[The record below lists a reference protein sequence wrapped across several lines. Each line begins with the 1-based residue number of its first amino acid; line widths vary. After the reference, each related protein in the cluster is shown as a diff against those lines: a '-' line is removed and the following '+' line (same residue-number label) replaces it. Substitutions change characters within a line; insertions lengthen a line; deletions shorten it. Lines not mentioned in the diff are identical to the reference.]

1 MEIRFSESGTDRMD
15 TQRERDRVKTS
26 GIMIGTGYVWN
37 GLEKPGTGTANWN
50 WNWRANS
57 GKTGGYNGENGA
69 QSVRGK

>member
-37 GLEKPGTGTANWN
+37 GIEKTRNRNRKLELELEG
-50 WNWRANS
+50 
-57 GKTGGYNGENGA
+57 
-69 QSVRGK
+69 Q